1 MLSAIKEVGL
11 AHEEFSRDEK
21 LKTRALG
28 QSPLEKSKATANASG
43 NLRRETQL
51 RRRTPLLL
59 GRKPRRQP
67 PLGRDL
73 GNQDFPKTR
82 RMRR

>member
-11 AHEEFSRDEK
+11 AHEEFHRDEK
-21 LKTRALG
+21 FRIRALG
-28 QSPLEKSKATANASG
+28 QPPLEKAKAMANASG

-59 GRKPRRQP
+59 EIKPRRQP
-67 PLGRDL
+67 TLDLDL

-82 RMRR
+82 KMRR